1 MIRVLI
7 AEDSFTCL
15 GLLTEIISTDPEL
28 KLIGHAADGA
38 QAVAMTK
45 ELRPDVI
52 LMDVHM
58 PVLDGFEATRQIMVE
73 SPTPIV
79 IVSATVNV
87 NEVAVSMHALRL
99 GALAL
104 LAKPSLGDSSDFA
117 ERARHFTASVRAMAG
132 VRVVRRWGNKPS
144 APPGPVLKSSSTP
157 ITMIA
162 IAASTGGPGAMYR
175 LLSELPA
182 ALPVPI
188 VVVQHIAIGFVEGF
202 AAWLDAAS
210 PLKVKVAVQ
219 DDQAEAGHVYIA
231 PDDYHLGL
239 SSRNTLKLSRAP
251 AIGGFRPSATFLF
264 DALACTHGPG
274 ALAVVLTGMGDDGLP
289 GLRAVRAAGG
299 QIFAQ
304 DEESSVVFGMPGAA
318 VAAGLADATLPL
330 DMIAGRLRRVLM
342 EANGEGMRP

>member
-15 GLLTEIISTDPEL
+15 GLLSEIIATDPEL
-28 KLIGHAADGA
+28 TLVGHAPDGA

-104 LAKPSLGDSSDFA
+104 LPKPFLGESADFA
-117 ERARHFTASVRAMAG
+117 ERARHFTAAIRAMAG
-132 VRVVRRWGNKPS
+132 VRVVRRWGTKPS
-144 APPGPVLKSSSTP
+144 ASPCPVPRVKSSP
-157 ITMIA
+157 ITVIA
-162 IAASTGGPGAMYR
+162 VAASTGGPGAMYR

-210 PLKVKVAVQ
+210 PLTVKVAGAN
-219 DDQAEAGHVYIA
+219 DRIEPGHVYIA

-239 SSRNTLKLSRAP
+239 TERQTLTLSRAP

-264 DALACTHGPG
+264 DAVARTHGSG
-274 ALAVVLTGMGDDGLP
+274 SLAVVLTGMGDDGLP

-299 QIFAQ
+299 QIIAQ

-330 DMIAGRLRRVLM
+330 DMIAGRLRRMLL
-342 EANGEGMRP
+342 EANGEGVRP